1 MPWKK
6 AEAIILS
13 QKQQEILSTLDRR
26 RTIAPNLRK
35 RAEIILLSSEDVSTN
50 QIRIRMGIDRN
61 G

>member
-6 AEAIILS
+6 AEAIILN

-26 RTIAPNLRK
+26 RTIVPNLRK
-35 RAEIILLSSEDVSTN
+35 RTKIILLSSEDVSTN
-50 QIRIRMGIDRN
+50 QIRMGIDRN